1 MEHGCRVAAR
11 QGWVGCR
18 DGWQCG
24 DIAKASCCRLKTA
37 VSQSSFLSLC
47 LCCLRRLCLL
57 RSLPDESLPESL
69 LLELLLPESLPLLL
83 LLLPAS
89 AAWRGRVGQNTGVV
103 GGSRVLLA
111 AGELGTHI

>member
-1 MEHGCRVAAR
+1 MAER
-11 QGWVGCR
+11 QYCKGILLQTG
-18 DGWQCG
+18 
-24 DIAKASCCRLKTA
+24 TA

-57 RSLPDESLPESL
+57 CSLPDESLPESL

-89 AAWRGRVGQNTGVV
+89 AAGQGGAGVEHGRCWRSKGGVW
-103 GGSRVLLA
+103 LLA
-111 AGELGTHI
+111 G

>member
-1 MEHGCRVAAR
+1 MAER
-11 QGWVGCR
+11 QYCKGILLQTG
-18 DGWQCG
+18 
-24 DIAKASCCRLKTA
+24 TA

-57 RSLPDESLPESL
+57 CSLPDESLPESL

-103 GGSRVLLA
+103 GGSRGLLA